1 MRSGSERQFRP
12 GDSRRA
18 KPSSCSI
25 SQMAVT
31 TEGSAVVF
39 QGSLD
44 VIEGKILLAH
54 GRDELGRLLSGVGL
68 DAPLGLDGLCKAS
81 RVACSLP
88 SLAIPPA
95 ASFTQ

>member
-1 MRSGSERQFRP
+1 
-12 GDSRRA
+12 
-18 KPSSCSI
+18 
-25 SQMAVT
+25 MAVT

-54 GRDELGRLLSGVGL
+54 GRDELGRLLSGVEL

-81 RVACSLP
+81 RVSCSLP
-88 SLAIPPA
+88 SLAIAPA